1 MKTPPKGTSPSY
13 QRIVTRT
20 EEAERILEVAA
31 EGDLFRVRPVSN
43 GSVSTAR
50 ETAVQWRVLG
60 HGRHLFI
67 IDGKPHLARLHCAGA
82 GEYRIDVGGAERT
95 VRAMDEISARAN
107 RGQENTR
114 AASGPVEIL
123 APMPGTVIQV
133 MVSDGDPVV
142 RGQALFTIEAMKM
155 QNEITAP
162 MAGVIAELRVEPGQ
176 AVEARFRFCRIDP

>member
-1 MKTPPKGTSPSY
+1 M
-13 QRIVTRT
+13 
-20 EEAERILEVAA
+20 EETERILEVST
-31 EGDLFRVRPVSN
+31 EGDRFRVRPVSN
-43 GSVSTAR
+43 DSGSTVHEST
-50 ETAVQWRVLG
+50 VQWTVLG
-60 HGRHLFI
+60 HGRHLFV
-67 IDGKPHLARLHCAGA
+67 IDGKPHLARMHRSGA
-82 GEYRIDVGGAERT
+82 GEYRIDVGGAERI

-123 APMPGTVIQV
+123 APMPGTLIQV

-142 RGQALFTIEAMKM
+142 RGQALFTMEAMKM

-162 MAGVIAELRVEPGQ
+162 MAGVIADLRVEPGQ

>member
-1 MKTPPKGTSPSY
+1 MKTHPKGSAGS
-13 QRIVTRT
+13 QRFVTRT
-20 EEAERILEVAA
+20 EGVERVLEVSA
-31 EGDLFRVRPVSN
+31 EGDQFRVRPVASE
-43 GSVSTAR
+43 SESSTHDSL
-50 ETAVQWRVLG
+50 VQWTALG

-67 IDGKPHLARLHCAGA
+67 IDGKPHLARMHRTGA
-82 GEYRIDVGGAERT
+82 GEYRIDVCGAERT